1 MQKEPNRF
9 PVELLSQPWSARH
22 AYFRDY
28 CTVRHPKLMEAF
40 AELDHFVRR
49 PSERRIIGLV
59 GPTGAG
65 KTKLKVMLVKAV
77 IERLLP
83 ELTADPGRVPIATFS
98 IWGPEVDAFSWRD
111 LYHCYLESM
120 DEVLITHKIARVRK
134 NLETDE
140 RDADEAITAA
150 TKRPV
155 TRYRLP
161 TTHDLRRTVKDTL
174 RHRRPEVT
182 VIDEGQHL
190 MKMAR
195 DGLRLSQQFDVLKSL
210 VDQTRVPHILIGP
223 YELVRFL
230 DIHGQLGR
238 RSSYVHLPRYDAQD
252 GKQLRQF
259 QSVVAAF
266 QRLLPLAEEPDLL
279 KHYAF
284 LYERSLGC
292 VGILKSL
299 LEDALFAALD
309 AGAPR
314 LSFAHLKKAGMPPTK
329 CRQILREI
337 KEGEKCVE
345 EDPKDQSLLLAELGL
360 TPDLQVAMNGQS
372 EVSVPAEDSPTV
384 AQSFPPMPGGNPNKR
399 RSPGDRNP
407 VRDPVGLPVGCE

>member
-9 PVELLSQPWSARH
+9 PRELLSQPWSARH

-28 CTVRHPKLMEAF
+28 CTVRHPKLMETF

-49 PSERRIIGLV
+49 PSERRIFGLV

-65 KTKLKVMLVKAV
+65 KTKLKVMLVKAI
-77 IERLLP
+77 IERLIP
-83 ELTADPGRVPIATFS
+83 ELTADPGRVPIATFN

-111 LYHCYLESM
+111 FYHCYLESM
-120 DEVLITHKIARVRK
+120 DEVLITHKIARVRE
-134 NLETDE
+134 NLETNE
-140 RDADEAITAA
+140 KDADEAITAA
-150 TKRPV
+150 TKRPAPS
-155 TRYRLP
+155 YRLP
-161 TTHDLRRTVKDTL
+161 TTHDLRRTVKDAL

-182 VIDEGQHL
+182 IIDEGQHL

-223 YELVRFL
+223 YELVKFL

-238 RSSYVHLPRYDAQD
+238 RSGYVHLPRYDAQD
-252 GKQLRQF
+252 SKQLAQF

-266 QRLLPLAEEPDLL
+266 QRLLPLVEEPDLV

-299 LEDALFAALD
+299 LEDALFAVLD
-309 AGAPR
+309 AGASR
-314 LSFAHLKKAGMPPTK
+314 LSFAHLKKAGMPPAK

-337 KEGEKCVE
+337 REGEELVE
-345 EDPKDQSLLLAELGL
+345 EDPRDQARLLAELGI
-360 TPDLQVAMNGQS
+360 TPDLQVAANTPPQTAA
-372 EVSVPAEDSPTV
+372 PAEEGLAM
-384 AQSFPPMPGGNPNKR
+384 AQSSPPAPGGNPSRR

-407 VRDPVGLPVGCE
+407 VRDPVGLPAGM